1 NDFISTISK
10 IFEEWEKCSKL
21 YDKKF
26 QNYFKNIIED
36 NDSEEFLNLYEEI
49 HTDKNLQLSIFE
61 IEAHKISL
69 ELQERFNLNFGKPK
83 NFNLEKNE
91 FDLFYFIPLNEIY
104 NVLNSLKEQNDII
117 EIKKS
122 LIEHIGHYTKK
133 INENIELRY
142 NLIRIIEFDTNQ
154 NQDLIEVI
162 KIFIIIFSK
171 TLQKEKNYSLIDLF
185 EEFKKYI
192 DKYNKIQ
199 LKYKLNNLIDFYLL
213 DEIYSLFIDEINKYE
228 IIFIENLIIE
238 KLNAEFENNF
248 IFKIIDLRFIDKEQ
262 GIIWYEINESNHK
275 DIVNNFNLIDPL
287 NVEFQHKFD
296 INMKENLKL
305 YFLPEMKDQN
315 IFKMEWFD
323 EFIIKRLKDY
333 QKISEEKDY
342 FLLEELKDRI
352 EEQFSQLI
360 SFYDQIKYESILSKS
375 KIRKY
380 INNKLRDK
388 NFLRNFLILD
398 PLIIEQLK
406 KDKIIE
412 KYQIFNENKI
422 YISNKERHVEIK
434 LSKKEILS
442 FRDINDFK
450 YITNKYN
457 IKVKLKS
464 QNLVYNYRFE
474 ALDKF
479 GIIYIEL
486 LKYYFKNYDDYSS
499 ENFQKI
505 DYEDFKDYISEK
517 YKNSEYLNEINGK
530 LKNLNNFKE
539 YLSELNN
546 ILNKC

>member
-1 NDFISTISK
+1 
-10 IFEEWEKCSKL
+10 
-21 YDKKF
+21 
-26 QNYFKNIIED
+26 D
-36 NDSEEFLNLYEEI
+36 NDSEKFLNFYEEI

-61 IEAHKISL
+61 IEANKISL
-69 ELQERFNLNFGKPK
+69 ELQEKFNLNFGEPK

-91 FDLFYFIPLNEIY
+91 FDLFYFIPLNEVY

-122 LIEHIGHYTKK
+122 LIEHIGSYTKK
-133 INENIELRY
+133 INENIELKY

-171 TLQKEKNYSLIDLF
+171 ILQKEKNYSLIDLF

-199 LKYKLNNLIDFYLL
+199 LKYKLNNLIDFSLL
-213 DEIYSLFIDEINKYE
+213 DEIYPLFIDEINKYK
-228 IIFIENLIIE
+228 IMFIENLIIE
-238 KLNAEFENNF
+238 KFNAEFGNNF
-248 IFKIIDLRFIDKEQ
+248 KFRIIDIKFIDKEH
-262 GIIWYEINESNHK
+262 GIIWYEINEFNHK
-275 DIVNNFNLIDPL
+275 DIINNFNLINPL
-287 NVEFQHKFD
+287 NLEFQHKFD
-296 INMKENLKL
+296 MNMTENLKL
-305 YFLPEMKDQN
+305 YFVPEMKDQN
-315 IFKMEWFD
+315 IFKTEWFD

-333 QKISEEKDY
+333 QKISEEEDY
-342 FLLEELKDRI
+342 FLLEELKDKI

-486 LKYYFKNYDDYSS
+486 LKYYFKNHDDYSS